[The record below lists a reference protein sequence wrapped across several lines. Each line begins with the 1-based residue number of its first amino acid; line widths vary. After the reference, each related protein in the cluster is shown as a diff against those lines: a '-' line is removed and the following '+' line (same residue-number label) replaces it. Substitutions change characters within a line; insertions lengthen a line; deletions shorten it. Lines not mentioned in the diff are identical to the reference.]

1 MILKFRYKYEKD
13 PEKIINW
20 EVFADAYNNKYFFC
34 SETQST
40 AFFVNDGT
48 MFYFTSFYGSRKSLL
63 YFFYI
68 TAYKVLL
75 GYYEHIELTDIVP
88 LHVIRRNM
96 ISLWIN
102 DIIAPFYQ
110 FLRVQYSIR
119 PVRTDSSVNP
129 SYINLSSG
137 IYISYFSTRKE
148 EGSGNILL
156 SENQL
161 SEFEFKS
168 SKSKIWAQRIDL

>member
-1 MILKFRYKYEKD
+1 
-13 PEKIINW
+13 
-20 EVFADAYNNKYFFC
+20 
-34 SETQST
+34 
-40 AFFVNDGT
+40 
-48 MFYFTSFYGSRKSLL
+48 
-63 YFFYI
+63 
-68 TAYKVLL
+68 
-75 GYYEHIELTDIVP
+75 
-88 LHVIRRNM
+88 M